1 MTTDLPHER
10 WLPVP
15 GYGGHYSVSNLGRV
29 RSESR
34 TIMDKNGNHR
44 RVAETILKPIKIW
57 CGHLYVNLYENR
69 KPKKHYVHR
78 LVLEAFVGDAP
89 PGMHACHWNDD
100 PEDNRLEN
108 LRWGTPTENRL
119 DSVRNGGHYS
129 ARKTHCKRGH
139 EFTPENTRLKAGT
152 KARICRTCESSR
164 YMAKTRGMTLDEYLA
179 ANPPTTRKK
188 TP

>member
-15 GYGGHYSVSNLGRV
+15 GYEGCYSVSNLGRV

-34 TIMDKNGNHR
+34 TVMDKNGNHR
-44 RVAETILKPIKIW
+44 RVPEAILKPQKNTGGYLRVSLW
-57 CGHLYVNLYENR
+57 KNSKQEN
-69 KPKKHYVHR
+69 PAIHR

-89 PGMHACHWNDD
+89 PGTQACHWNDD

-108 LRWGTPTENRL
+108 LRWGTPAENKL
-119 DSVRNGGHYS
+119 DSVRNGRHHH

-139 EFTPENTRLKAGT
+139 EFTPENTLPQLGNRGRL
-152 KARICRTCESSR
+152 CRTCANAWHR
-164 YMAKTRGMTLDEYLA
+164 AKRRGMTLDEYLKEED
-179 ANPPTTRKK
+179 KK
-188 TP
+188 